1 MIGGG
6 ERWEGPEDEREG
18 GREGGRRKEKN
29 EGGGK
34 GWDGG
39 MKTRSTFYT
48 IMCSYYDFKLLIG
61 NLVSCAVDQHV
72 KLRPQ
77 AKLEIMFGTHHR

>member
-1 MIGGG
+1 MRG
-6 ERWEGPEDEREG
+6 R
-18 GREGGRRKEKN
+18 REGGRRKERN

-48 IMCSYYDFKLLIG
+48 IMCSYYDFKI
-61 NLVSCAVDQHV
+61 VDRQ
-72 KLRPQ
+72 LGI
-77 AKLEIMFGTHHR
+77 LCG

>member
-1 MIGGG
+1 MRGR
-6 ERWEGPEDEREG
+6 EEG
-18 GREGGRRKEKN
+18 GRKGMRERWDRR
-29 EGGGK
+29 
-34 GWDGG
+34 

-48 IMCSYYDFKLLIG
+48 IMCSYYDFQI
-61 NLVSCAVDQHV
+61 VDWQLGTPQHI